1 MKLKNV
7 SEVFCSFPPPPSP
20 PTKPS
25 CLSTSTPCSPLPLAC
40 WLLANQHYL
49 FHPPRWKGEVK
60 PHPALQSLPRGVLC
74 SSFCPLYTLEWALD
88 YNNLAFKLM
97 DDDQSILIKAF
108 SNEWLV
114 GRGALEYE
122 NWGLAWVSLLALVKC
137 WSVWYTRNFK
147 WSHWCT

>member
-1 MKLKNV
+1 MLVKC
-7 SEVFCSFPPPPSP
+7 FAHFPH
-20 PTKPS
+20 
-25 CLSTSTPCSPLPLAC
+25 PLPLPPNPVVCLPLPPAHPC
-40 WLLANQHYL
+40 LLPADFWQINTYL